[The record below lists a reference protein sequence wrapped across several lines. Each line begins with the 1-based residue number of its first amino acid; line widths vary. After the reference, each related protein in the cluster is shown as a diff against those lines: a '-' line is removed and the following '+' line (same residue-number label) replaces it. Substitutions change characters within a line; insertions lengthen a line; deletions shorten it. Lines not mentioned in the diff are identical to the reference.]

1 MFNFKLSKTIWDVQ
15 WSFISLATA
24 SLSHLLLRIV
34 LGRELGPSGLGVYT
48 LVFTMYMFGMQFA
61 GFGIGS
67 ALTKYVAE
75 FRDDNQKVREYIS
88 SGMTGSLISGFII
101 TIMLYL
107 VSDFIAISIFHISEM
122 SELLKIIAFCLPF
135 IAIQKMVLGT
145 LNGLRRMKSYAII
158 NIIQN
163 VFVLVL
169 SVYFVLILNT
179 DVKGAVL
186 GLTIPTII
194 TSLFSII
201 FIKNFVSTLSFSFTK
216 SFQDVTWFGFYFV
229 LANSIGMIN
238 TQVDSM
244 MIGHFLDA
252 KNVGYY
258 SVATIVIN
266 GIILIPNSV
275 HAAVAP
281 TIAYFYGKSEYE
293 KTTKFIQR
301 IVLYVTVV
309 IIIISISIALFG
321 KALIM
326 LLFKNE
332 FILAYSPLLILLIG
346 YTIYSPI
353 HSVDCALLSIGKV
366 NILYKISLFCTIFN
380 IIFNVL
386 LISKYG
392 ILGAAL
398 STSMSIII
406 LSIFKLYFINKH
418 LFNIK
423 CT

>member
-281 TIAYFYGKSEYE
+281 SIAYFYGKSEYE

>member
-1 MFNFKLSKTIWDVQ
+1 MLNFKLSKTIWDVQ
-15 WSFISLATA
+15 WSFISLVTA

-48 LVFTMYMFGMQFA
+48 LVFTTYMFGMQFA

-201 FIKNFVSTLSFSFTK
+201 FIKNFVSNLSLSFTK
-216 SFQDVTWFGFYFV
+216 SFRDVTWFGFYFV

-238 TQVDSM
+238 TQVDTL

-252 KNVGYY
+252 KYVGYY
-258 SVATIVIN
+258 SVATIFIN

-281 TIAYFYGKSEYE
+281 SIAYFYGKSEYE

-301 IVLYVTVV
+301 ILLYVTVV

-321 KALIM
+321 KTLIM

-353 HSVDCALLSIGKV
+353 HSVDCALLSMGKV
-366 NILYKISLFCTIFN
+366 NILYKIFLVCTIFN